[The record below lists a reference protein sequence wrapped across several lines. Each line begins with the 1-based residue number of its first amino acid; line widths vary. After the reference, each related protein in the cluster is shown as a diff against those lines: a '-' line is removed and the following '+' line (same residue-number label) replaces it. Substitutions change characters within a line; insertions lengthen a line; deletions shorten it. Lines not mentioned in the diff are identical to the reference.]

1 MVLNKRLLLKIDS
14 EITLFFICQSHDW
27 KDMLLPSRQE
37 TILSENSAC
46 DIITLQIGE
55 GSQKAAANI

>member
-1 MVLNKRLLLKIDS
+1 
-14 EITLFFICQSHDW
+14 
-27 KDMLLPSRQE
+27 MLLPSRQE
-37 TILSENSAC
+37 IILSENSAC